1 MRPDLIG
8 PYQLNLNVN
17 VNRAVPSKNSS
28 KGSSITSILLRIF
41 LSPDLRWC
49 GSPGLMGYSF
59 TAPAPAAVPCVPAS
73 AMVAR
78 LPLPYAGDEYL
89 AGICSVLVRH
99 MLGELK
105 EIGRMLPDHGLSEPS
120 CSLLLVG
127 QHPAAV
133 SYTLSTVAAAR
144 VSGAVLDVQ
153 RLSEETTQE
162 DLLHIIGRLNSD
174 NNCHGIVLQ
183 LPLPAHLDASGLVHA
198 IADDKD
204 IDGLKAASIGRLPN
218 GSEHPAGPC
227 IAAAIEEV
235 LRSLNVLPP
244 VAALS
249 KSPPKS
255 PPKSPHKTASRISAV
270 PHVLLLSVPPLLSFP
285 LALSLEASGC
295 RATCLGDDQPVDAV
309 RAELP
314 HADVLLIGARRPDV
328 VAAQYVRTGCVLLDL
343 GLSTSAAPTPL
354 DLHADS
360 SADSSCLSDDS
371 SGGDSPAG
379 TRDDGSRGGVKA
391 EGGGSAEGYCAGSG
405 GAAPAA
411 APPTMARSASRE
423 VLCLCC
429 SDGLSA
435 MTAALRMRHLSHTA
449 LLQQNFLEHAG
460 DGKP

>member
-1 MRPDLIG
+1 
-8 PYQLNLNVN
+8 
-17 VNRAVPSKNSS
+17 
-28 KGSSITSILLRIF
+28 
-41 LSPDLRWC
+41 
-49 GSPGLMGYSF
+49 MGYSCA
-59 TAPAPAAVPCVPAS
+59 APGTAAVPCVPAS
-73 AMVAR
+73 FMAAR

-144 VSGAVLDVQ
+144 VSGALLDVQ

-218 GSEHPAGPC
+218 GSELTAGPC

-244 VAALS
+244 VAAPS

-255 PPKSPHKTASRISAV
+255 PPKSSHKTACRISEV

-295 RATCLGDDQPVDAV
+295 RVTCLGDDQPVDAV
-309 RAELP
+309 RTELP

-343 GLSTSAAPTPL
+343 GLSTSAAPTLL
-354 DLHADS
+354 DLYADS
-360 SADSSCLSDDS
+360 SADSSGLSDDS
-371 SGGDSPAG
+371 SDGYSPVG

-391 EGGGSAEGYCAGSG
+391 DGSG

-411 APPTMARSASRE
+411 GAPTMARSASRE